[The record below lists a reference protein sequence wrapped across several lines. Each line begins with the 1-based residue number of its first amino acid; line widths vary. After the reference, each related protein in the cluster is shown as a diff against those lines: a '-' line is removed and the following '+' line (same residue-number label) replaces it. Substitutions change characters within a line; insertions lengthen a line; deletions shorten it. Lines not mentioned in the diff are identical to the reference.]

1 MMLLFLLGYLL
12 PAVLIF
18 LYMLLYEK
26 ETTTIRELLGSWYCY
41 LIPILNFYLII
52 VLIASLILDF
62 FEDKIKCTKAKK
74 LLNEFLNKKLNK
86 L

>member
-1 MMLLFLLGYLL
+1 MILLFLLGYLL

-26 ETTTIRELLGSWYCY
+26 EITTIRELLESWHFC
-41 LIPILNFYLII
+41 LIPIFNL
-52 VLIASLILDF
+52 LIAICLILSLLIDLVK
-62 FEDKIKCTKAKK
+62 DKIKCTKAKK
-74 LLNEFLNKKLNK
+74 LLNKFLNKKLNK